1 MPATSRPDR
10 TGPKTFVSDCDIPS
24 SAFAFWSRSLL
35 TVCGTSPVEAGP
47 KNADAAPN
55 AAAVTKKSGNVIRPV
70 RSIPAVNA
78 SAIARTPPPTSV
90 SATREIVNAAST
102 SPRSNGEP
110 ETDRTPN
117 ASATPISESPNDDE
131 TRPSQRRRNWRSCSA
146 PSFPPPGTSRRVTV
160 TAAMSTAFSHRGCGC
175 ARTQAGRARP
185 RPPRRRAGT
194 YVPPARDRRDRAL
207 STRGHGAAAA
217 AVSARQLASSPRL
230 GHPLSGM
237 TPLLAR
243 RPAADR
249 SFERLYR
256 RHVGDVYHYAL
267 AVLRNRDDAEDVTQ
281 TTFLNAYRAYQRG
294 DRPETPKNWLIA
306 IAHNVCRQRFRQAQ
320 RRPQESPLF
329 EDAAEAAVAEPDP
342 EHTIED
348 VRRALSHLAFNQ
360 RTALVMR
367 ELEGR
372 SYAEIAQIMEI
383 SVSAVETLIFRGRR
397 ALREQ
402 LEGTLTCAEAEF
414 ALSKQADGALARP
427 ERGQLRAHLRE
438 CEACATLARRH
449 RATRGALKAIG
460 LIPLPSSLAS
470 FFGGGSAV
478 ATGVAAKTAAVV
490 CAGAVVGGV
499 AYEGSKHVDRTPAAA
514 DRPAVV
520 VPARVVPAAP
530 SARAVRRTPALAAGD
545 TDRE

>member
-1 MPATSRPDR
+1 
-10 TGPKTFVSDCDIPS
+10 
-24 SAFAFWSRSLL
+24 
-35 TVCGTSPVEAGP
+35 
-47 KNADAAPN
+47 
-55 AAAVTKKSGNVIRPV
+55 
-70 RSIPAVNA
+70 
-78 SAIARTPPPTSV
+78 
-90 SATREIVNAAST
+90 
-102 SPRSNGEP
+102 
-110 ETDRTPN
+110 
-117 ASATPISESPNDDE
+117 
-131 TRPSQRRRNWRSCSA
+131 
-146 PSFPPPGTSRRVTV
+146 
-160 TAAMSTAFSHRGCGC
+160 
-175 ARTQAGRARP
+175 
-185 RPPRRRAGT
+185 
-194 YVPPARDRRDRAL
+194 
-207 STRGHGAAAA
+207 
-217 AVSARQLASSPRL
+217 
-230 GHPLSGM
+230 M

-243 RPAADR
+243 RSAADR

-256 RHVGDVYHYAL
+256 RHAGDVYRYAV

-294 DRPETPKNWLIA
+294 DRPDTPKNWLIA

-372 SYAEIAQIMEI
+372 SYAEIAEIMDI

-545 TDRE
+545 TDRERAANRAPRAAAVAHAPRALRAATAPATRRALRATVALAQAPGQAKRKAKAVANAARPSTARQAGDPPGAAGARSDRSTRAESTPGAARRLTNPRAVRPSHVPRRAGTAARAAKTPVAPVKRTTSRPPRRKAKTHVAPARVPRAHRKPQPRAAAVEAPVAVAGATAPADTAVAEIEAEAATDTEIDTEIDTETLSEVEPRRSKREK